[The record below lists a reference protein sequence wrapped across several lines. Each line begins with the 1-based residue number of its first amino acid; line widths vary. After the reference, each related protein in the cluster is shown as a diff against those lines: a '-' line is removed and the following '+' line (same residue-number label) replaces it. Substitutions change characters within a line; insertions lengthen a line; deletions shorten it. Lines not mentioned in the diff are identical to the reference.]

1 MGPRNWSLL
10 FKQMGQ
16 TEYVNQEINNLH
28 SLLTDLYES
37 MMDNEYNETVTIC
50 NQLIDQLKEIKLNYT
65 DETLL

>member
-1 MGPRNWSLL
+1 MGPRDWSLF

-16 TEYVNQEINNLH
+16 SEYVNQEINNLH

>member
-1 MGPRNWSLL
+1 
-10 FKQMGQ
+10 
-16 TEYVNQEINNLH
+16 
-28 SLLTDLYES
+28 

>member
-1 MGPRNWSLL
+1 MGPRDWSLIFL
-10 FKQMGQ
+10 NMGQ
-16 TEYVNQEINNLH
+16 SEYVNHEINNLH

>member
-1 MGPRNWSLL
+1 
-10 FKQMGQ
+10 MGQ
-16 TEYVNQEINNLH
+16 AEYVNQEINNLH

-37 MMDNEYNETVTIC
+37 MMDSEYNETVTIC

>member
-1 MGPRNWSLL
+1 
-10 FKQMGQ
+10 MGQ
-16 TEYVNQEINNLH
+16 SEYVNQEINNLH

>member
-1 MGPRNWSLL
+1 
-10 FKQMGQ
+10 MGQ
-16 TEYVNQEINNLH
+16 SEYVNQEINNLH

-37 MMDNEYNETVTIC
+37 MMDNEYNEIVTIC

>member
-1 MGPRNWSLL
+1 
-10 FKQMGQ
+10 MGQ

-37 MMDNEYNETVTIC
+37 MMDSEYNETVTIC